1 MAVMQLENGR
11 TYRDIG
17 AIASQLAVLNVQID
31 RLPMRENPAVRELL
45 AQDILNVQKNSRYSQ
60 HFKASL
66 NSLSA
71 QTNVSGVT

>member
-1 MAVMQLENGR
+1 MAVMQLEDGR

-45 AQDILNVQKNSRYSQ
+45 AQDILNVTVKQQILAAFQSEFEQ
-60 HFKASL
+60 F
-66 NSLSA
+66 SA
-71 QTNVSGVT
+71 QTNISGAT

>member
-45 AQDILNVQKNSRYSQ
+45 AQDILNVTEKQQ
-60 HFKASL
+60 ILAAF
-66 NSLSA
+66 
-71 QTNVSGVT
+71 Q